1 MCAVLKR
8 LLVIVAA
15 LALAA
20 AAQAEEFPS
29 RPVRIIVPYTPGTGA
44 DILARVVGVKLG
56 ERWKEPVVVDNR
68 PGATGNIGTDFVAKS
83 APDGYTLLLA
93 ATSFSTNPSLTA
105 PLPYDPVK
113 SFAPIVLVATSTLA
127 LVVNPELPA
136 KTFAEFLE
144 LVKREPGKLYYG
156 SPGNGG
162 IQHLAMELLKLE
174 TGMDMVHVPY
184 KGLGGAMSDVIAGH
198 IPAMIS
204 ATQSVSPHFHSGKL
218 RMLVL
223 MSAERQ
229 SAFPGV
235 PTLRELGYRNLEV
248 DTWYALFA
256 PAGTPTQLIA
266 KLNSEVNHSLKD
278 AETRELLA
286 KQGLYARGGSSA
298 ELAAM
303 LGRELARWSRVV
315 TAAGI
320 KAD

>member
-1 MCAVLKR
+1 MKM
-8 LLVIVAA
+8 LLGIGVA
-15 LALAA
+15 LVLAA
-20 AAQAEEFPS
+20 AAHAQEYPA
-29 RPVRIIVPYTPGTGA
+29 RPVRIVVPYTPGTGA
-44 DILARVVGVKLG
+44 DILARVVGSKLA
-56 ERWKEPVVVDNR
+56 EQWKTAVVVDNR
-68 PGATGNIGTDFVAKS
+68 PGATGNIGTEFVAKS

-127 LVVNPELPA
+127 LVVNPDLPA

-144 LVKREPGKLYYG
+144 MVKREPGKFYYG

-174 TGMDMVHVPY
+174 TGMNMVHVPY
-184 KGLGGAMSDVIAGH
+184 KGLGGAMSDVVAGH

-204 ATQSVSPHFHSGKL
+204 ATQSAAPHFHSGKL

-235 PTLRELGYRNLEV
+235 PTLRELGYRDLEV

-256 PAGTPTQLIA
+256 PAGTPTPLIS
-266 KLNSEVNHSLKD
+266 KLNSDVNHFLKG
-278 AETRELLA
+278 AETLELLA
-286 KQGLYARGGSSA
+286 KQGLHGGGGSPA
-298 ELAAM
+298 ALAAM
-303 LGRELARWSRVV
+303 IGRELARWSRVV
-315 TAAGI
+315 SASRI

>member
-68 PGATGNIGTDFVAKS
+68 PGATGSIGIDCVAKS
-83 APDGYTLLLA
+83 APAGYPLVLA

-162 IQHLAMELLKLE
+162 IQHLALELLKLE
-174 TGMDMVHVPY
+174 TGMDMGHVPY
-184 KGLGGAMSDVIAGH
+184 KGLGGAMSDVTARH
-198 IPAMIS
+198 IPTIN
-204 ATQSVSPHFHSGKL
+204 P
-218 RMLVL
+218 
-223 MSAERQ
+223 
-229 SAFPGV
+229 
-235 PTLRELGYRNLEV
+235 
-248 DTWYALFA
+248 
-256 PAGTPTQLIA
+256 
-266 KLNSEVNHSLKD
+266 
-278 AETRELLA
+278 
-286 KQGLYARGGSSA
+286 
-298 ELAAM
+298 
-303 LGRELARWSRVV
+303 
-315 TAAGI
+315 
-320 KAD
+320 